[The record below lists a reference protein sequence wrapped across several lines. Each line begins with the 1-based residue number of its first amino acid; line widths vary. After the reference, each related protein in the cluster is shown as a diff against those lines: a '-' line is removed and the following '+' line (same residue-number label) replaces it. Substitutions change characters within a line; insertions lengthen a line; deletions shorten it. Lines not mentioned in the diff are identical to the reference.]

1 MKMREEK
8 HPWIPLM
15 VLSLLLLW
23 RAPAAMADVSPGD
36 VIDQTNWQKAEGLVP
51 EPLLDW
57 IKKGDAIRV
66 GALDYDPG
74 EFLPPACRK
83 SLTANVGKYDI
94 DEDGVLA
101 DAKTGKLPRFVEG
114 LPFPQI
120 DVNDPKAG
128 WKIMYNKT
136 YYTYTVGNVY
146 SPFQSQWIGRK
157 TGVERGMSM
166 DYWVYVLDG
175 YPPAKEKRNPNNIE
189 IYSLIRVLAPF
200 DIKGTNILLWRY
212 RSKKQDSTFAYVPA
226 IRRVRRMSPANR
238 SDAFLGSDFCVD
250 DAWGYGGKVN
260 NFEWKIL
267 RKEEQLIPFYPG
279 NPGGLIE
286 NEEGEWETVNGDR
299 KVTYGHQDEGYQ
311 GAPWFPTNLIYV
323 KRPTYILEC
332 KAKDPYYN
340 YGTQYMWVD
349 AEFYQPS
356 YKVIHDRSGAYWKV
370 EWQSMIGGESA
381 DKNLRIMG
389 LANMMAFDD
398 RSEHAT
404 VLILSDPVN
413 TGKFYMIQDA
423 NDYSLAG
430 FQKFC
435 K

>member
-8 HPWIPLM
+8 HLWIPLM

-36 VIDQTNWQKAEGLVP
+36 VIDKTNWQKAEGLVP
-51 EPLLDW
+51 EPLLNW
-57 IKKGDAIRV
+57 IKKGDAIRI

-74 EFLPPACRK
+74 EFLPPACRE

-120 DVNDPKAG
+120 DANDPKAG
-128 WKIMYNKT
+128 WKIIYNKI
-136 YYTYTVGNVY
+136 YYTYTAGNAY
-146 SPFQSQWIGRK
+146 SPFQSQWIGRR
-157 TGVERGMSM
+157 TGVERGMNM

-175 YPPAKEKRNPNNIE
+175 YPPAKERRNPNNIE
-189 IYSLIRVLAPF
+189 IYSLIRVLEPF

-250 DAWGYGGKVN
+250 DAWRYGGKVN

-279 NPGGLIE
+279 DPGGLIE

-332 KAKDPYYN
+332 KAKDRYYN

-398 RSEHAT
+398 RSAHAT
-404 VLILSDPVN
+404 VIILSDPVN
-413 TGKFYMIQDA
+413 TGKFFMIQDE
-423 NDYSLAG
+423 NDYSLGG
-430 FQKFC
+430 FQKLC